1 MNTWI
6 DMHTF
11 IPYLF
16 AFLFWGFQD
25 LFKKISWK
33 WYVGAIIFTVSLALI
48 FPLVG
53 LKSYVN
59 EVAIISESLMIVFS
73 YKLMIKRLSGPVTF
87 FSGLLVGLF
96 GELFVAVKEEFAN
109 FYYVFYSDLS
119 SFILS
124 NILP

>member
-1 MNTWI
+1 MLIEIGEKMNTWI

-25 LFKKISWK
+25 LFKKILWK

-96 GELFVAVKEEFAN
+96 WGVALFM
-109 FYYVFYSDLS
+109 LS
-119 SFILS
+119 RSYL
-124 NILP
+124 